1 MKRRGSCFQFL
12 RIAPIFPLALILGA
26 VAALPQASELDM
38 SAFKQNQH
46 ITDNGRNIAE
56 IGLNRKD
63 VAEILS
69 EVRISRNAILAHRV
83 DMGEGIQNGLVVS
96 ATGPDWCGASGN
108 CATWFFRKADGKWQP
123 LRGDWGPDL
132 DTLSAAL
139 AFVRPKRGG
148 LDQLII
154 ETAWRAGEAN
164 VEVWW
169 FDEPKHEYLSNNNY
183 CWDGVQS
190 KAPRGRCK

>member
-1 MKRRGSCFQFL
+1 MTMRGSYLQLL
-12 RIAPIFPLALILGA
+12 RIATIFLLAPILGA
-26 VAALPQASELDM
+26 VVALPQASELDM
-38 SAFKQNQH
+38 SAFEQNQH
-46 ITDNGRNIAE
+46 VTDKGRKITE

-63 VAEILS
+63 LAEILS
-69 EVRISRNAILAHRV
+69 EVRISRNAILARRV
-83 DMGEGIQNGLVVS
+83 DMGEGTQNGLVVS

-108 CATWFFRKADGKWQP
+108 CATWFFRKANGKWKP

-132 DTLSAAL
+132 DTGSAAF
-139 AFVRPKRGG
+139 AFIGPKRGG

-169 FDEPKHEYLSNNNY
+169 FDEPKHEYMSNNNY
-183 CWDGVQS
+183 CWDGNRS
-190 KAPRGRCK
+190 KALEGQCR